1 MLFTNEEFVDD
12 LLTQYS
18 EQDSQQ
24 SQIIQQG
31 IKSKEVAP
39 EGNML
44 HNPLVKDYISNYT
57 LMMGFYRDTT
67 EFSRSVNHGGQ
78 NSSHLAMRIVAQ
90 VMTLVSGKITE
101 LKEDKIEGL
110 VDLIM
115 AAITVAM
122 PFILLIPFGKKI
134 MKSLL
139 TFVINALIK
148 LMGTFLTS
156 TASFFNRKYGQRVV
170 EQQKRQLALDFQF
183 DFEKEIKKVNLVG
196 VKKVD
201 ASFDQKLD
209 MKALEKKYLDIL
221 NDESNVF
228 NKLENLSV
236 FRDRDYDDHLIQI
249 FKKGNI

>member
-1 MLFTNEEFVDD
+1 MTA
-12 LLTQYS
+12 LT
-18 EQDSQQ
+18 
-24 SQIIQQG
+24 I
-31 IKSKEVAP
+31 
-39 EGNML
+39 
-44 HNPLVKDYISNYT
+44 
-57 LMMGFYRDTT
+57 
-67 EFSRSVNHGGQ
+67 
-78 NSSHLAMRIVAQ
+78 
-90 VMTLVSGKITE
+90 
-101 LKEDKIEGL
+101 
-110 VDLIM
+110 
-115 AAITVAM
+115 AM

-148 LMGTFLTS
+148 LMGTFLS
-156 TASFFNRKYGQRVV
+156 SAASFFNRKYGQRVV
-170 EQQKRQLALDFQF
+170 EQQKKQLALDFQF

-249 FKKGNI
+249 FKKGHM